1 MQKHVSQLLYLS
13 FCFVQCLRTYNH
25 THPHPR
31 RPPIKM
37 VFDHKTIE
45 SMHTISVAGIIE
57 ITEAVLLE
65 STEGYVATNPEKNK
79 LVTTDKFLVE
89 LRGSIMELKS
99 FLIQPDVVRFLQTY
113 HGYKDI
119 DDIVHSFHLLM
130 FDVIGYV
137 MKYLL
142 AKQEIH
148 ISNCLRVTEFL
159 VDYMVLLF
167 KKRNHIYRL
176 TTAEYKKSQ

>member
-1 MQKHVSQLLYLS
+1 
-13 FCFVQCLRTYNH
+13 
-25 THPHPR
+25 
-31 RPPIKM
+31 M

-79 LVTTDKFLVE
+79 LVATDKFLVE
-89 LRGSIMELKS
+89 LRGSIKTLQS
-99 FLIQPDVVRFLQTY
+99 FLIRPNVVLFLQTY
-113 HGYKDI
+113 HDYEDI

-130 FDVIGYV
+130 FEVIGYV

-148 ISNCLRVTEFL
+148 ISNCLRVTGFL